1 MSFYSIIYSNYFLP
15 RYMEEEVGASGS
27 TTNHEE
33 TTTGA
38 EPQSNRNDGVQ
49 EERDTGL
56 QIPPE
61 VLQDVGATHIFNPV
75 DILNNPGTQYLS

>member
-1 MSFYSIIYSNYFLP
+1 
-15 RYMEEEVGASGS
+15 MEEEVGASGS
-27 TTNHEE
+27 TTNHEV
-33 TTTGA
+33 TATGT

-75 DILNNPGTQYLS
+75 DISNHPGTQYLS

>member
-1 MSFYSIIYSNYFLP
+1 
-15 RYMEEEVGASGS
+15 MEEEVGASGS

-38 EPQSNRNDGVQ
+38 EPRSNRNDGVQ
-49 EERDTGL
+49 GERDTGL

-75 DILNNPGTQYLS
+75 DISNHPGTQYLS

>member
-1 MSFYSIIYSNYFLP
+1 
-15 RYMEEEVGASGS
+15 MEEEVGASGS

-33 TTTGA
+33 TTTGT

-49 EERDTGL
+49 RERDTGL

-75 DILNNPGTQYLS
+75 DISNPPGTQYLS

>member
-1 MSFYSIIYSNYFLP
+1 
-15 RYMEEEVGASGS
+15 MEEEVGAASGS

-33 TTTGA
+33 TTAGV
-38 EPQSNRNDGVQ
+38 EPQSPNRNDGVQ

-61 VLQDVGATHIFNPV
+61 VLQDVGATHIINPV
-75 DILNNPGTQYLS
+75 DISNHPGTQYLS

>member
-1 MSFYSIIYSNYFLP
+1 
-15 RYMEEEVGASGS
+15 MEEEVGASGS

-33 TTTGA
+33 TTAGT
-38 EPQSNRNDGVQ
+38 EPQSPNRNDGVQ

-75 DILNNPGTQYLS
+75 DISNHPGTQYLS

>member
-1 MSFYSIIYSNYFLP
+1 
-15 RYMEEEVGASGS
+15 MEEEVGASGS

-33 TTTGA
+33 TTTSV

-61 VLQDVGATHIFNPV
+61 FLQDVGATHIFNPV
-75 DILNNPGTQYLS
+75 DISNHPGTQYLS

>member
-1 MSFYSIIYSNYFLP
+1 
-15 RYMEEEVGASGS
+15 MEEEVGASGS
-27 TTNHEE
+27 TTNYEV
-33 TTTGA
+33 TTTGT

-75 DILNNPGTQYLS
+75 DISNHPGTQYLS

>member
-1 MSFYSIIYSNYFLP
+1 
-15 RYMEEEVGASGS
+15 MEEEVGASGS
-27 TTNHEE
+27 TIYHEE
-33 TTTGA
+33 TTTGV
-38 EPQSNRNDGVQ
+38 EPQSANRNDGVQ

-75 DILNNPGTQYLS
+75 DISNHPGTQ